1 MEIFK
6 KQIDLLVE
14 ESDIIAKLA
23 NISAFLNEY
32 FNDINWIGFYLNKNQ
47 ELILGPFQG
56 KVACTK
62 IPFNKGVCGFSA
74 TNKKSIIVDNVHD
87 FKDHIACDTN
97 SNSEIVVPIIVD
109 DEIFGV
115 IDVDSPKFN
124 RFTEEDKKKLEY
136 VASCISKSL

>member
-6 KQIDLLVE
+6 KQIDLLTKE
-14 ESDIIAKLA
+14 DDIIAKLA
-23 NISAFLNEY
+23 NISAFLNEH
-32 FNDINWIGFYLNKNQ
+32 FDDINWVGFYINKNQ

-74 TNKKSIIVDNVHD
+74 TNKKSVIVENVHN
-87 FKDHIACDTN
+87 FEGHIACDTN
-97 SNSEIVVPIIVD
+97 SNSEIVVPIIVNN
-109 DEIFGV
+109 EIFGV

-136 VASCISKSL
+136 VASCIAKSL

>member
-32 FNDINWIGFYLNKNQ
+32 FNDINWVGFYLNKNQ

>member
-1 MEIFK
+1 MEIFE

-32 FNDINWIGFYLNKNQ
+32 FNDINWVGFYLNKNQ

>member
-32 FNDINWIGFYLNKNQ
+32 FNDINWVGFYLNKNQ

-62 IPFNKGVCGFSA
+62 TPFNKGVCGFSA